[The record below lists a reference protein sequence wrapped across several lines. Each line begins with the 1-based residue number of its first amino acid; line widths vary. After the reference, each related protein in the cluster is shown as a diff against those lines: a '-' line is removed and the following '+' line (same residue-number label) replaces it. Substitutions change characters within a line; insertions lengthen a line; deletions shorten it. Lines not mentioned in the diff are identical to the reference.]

1 MYCSPRT
8 TCRAR
13 WPSII
18 LLFCRWWKVRSERDS
33 FDVAILSCWFSP
45 QFPAIWDNRIR
56 VHAIGMSNRHYIL
69 LFLDWRFSRQDHA
82 TNQKHNQGLLLV
94 LYMNKKNCL
103 VFTWKMTT
111 RPPLS
116 PVAKS
121 SPSWL
126 NSTQDMI
133 SASVTSSSNAPLIC
147 EKHQDAS
154 PLPVKRNGK
163 PKLYKIFLISCPHLP
178 FSISIAK
185 PNCLLHLISSR

>member
-1 MYCSPRT
+1 MRLE
-8 TCRAR
+8 CRID
-13 WPSII
+13 II
-18 LLFCRWWKVRSERDS
+18 FSSSWIGAFRDR
-33 FDVAILSCWFSP
+33 ITLQIKNIIKGYYWFY
-45 QFPAIWDNRIR
+45 IWI
-56 VHAIGMSNRHYIL
+56 
-69 LFLDWRFSRQDHA
+69 
-82 TNQKHNQGLLLV
+82 
-94 LYMNKKNCL
+94 KKCL

-185 PNCLLHLISSR
+185 PNCLLHLISSRLAHNQYATVSASATTKDNDDVSTTVMSVALKYLVMTQFATCVRFTLYILML